1 MVEMKELTADSQRDK
16 LEFIENPMVAE
27 FLGMSNTKMKKTM
40 CYLQKEIQAVA
51 QLLFYENQSGEN

>member
-27 FLGMSNTKMKKTM
+27 FLGMSNTKMEKTM